1 MGREAYIPTRT
12 RSEIEAETA
21 RLILNLKQLPI
32 ELLRILS
39 GRQLIT
45 LFNPN
50 LSHETVL
57 KFRQEILKKREGE
70 MTGKGINQP
79 DPATIGAQVVIE
91 QLAGVAAKTYANLG
105 DREKLG
111 SEDALR
117 LINKILKEYDPT
129 ILDRNLRRRLPK

>member
-1 MGREAYIPTRT
+1 MGREKYIPTRT
-12 RSEIEAETA
+12 RPQIEAETA
-21 RLILNLKQLPI
+21 RLILNLQQLPI

-39 GRQLIT
+39 GRQLVT

-50 LSHETVL
+50 LSHETVI
-57 KFRQEILKKREGE
+57 KFRQEILKEREGE
-70 MTGKGINQP
+70 MTGKGIKQP
-79 DPATIGAQVVIE
+79 NAEAIGAQVVIE

-105 DREKLG
+105 DAEKLG

-117 LINKILKEYDPT
+117 LINKILREYDPT